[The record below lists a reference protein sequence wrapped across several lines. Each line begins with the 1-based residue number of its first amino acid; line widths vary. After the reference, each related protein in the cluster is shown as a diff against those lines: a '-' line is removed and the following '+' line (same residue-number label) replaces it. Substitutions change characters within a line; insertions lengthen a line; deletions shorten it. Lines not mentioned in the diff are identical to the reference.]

1 MKTTETVNAIRDA
14 SLVAFFIVKR
24 TLEHDAKLL
33 NEYLN
38 DEIIEGDN
46 NPDNTV
52 KRFASAI
59 GRREAETVIATLIN
73 GKAWDGRISKVNA
86 EWAASCEEAFD
97 EKAGSALRI
106 STEIHPTHL
115 DAIATAMR
123 EYK

>member
-1 MKTTETVNAIRDA
+1 MKTTENVNTIRDA
-14 SLVAFFIVKR
+14 SLVAYFILKR
-24 TLEHDAKLL
+24 TLEQDVKLL
-33 NEYLN
+33 DEYLN
-38 DEIIEGDN
+38 AEIIEGDN

-52 KRFASAI
+52 NRFVKAI
-59 GRREAETVIATLIN
+59 GKREAATVIATLVN

-97 EKAGSALRI
+97 EKAGNALRI

>member
-38 DEIIEGDN
+38 DEIIEGDK

-97 EKAGSALRI
+97 EKAGNALRI

>member
-14 SLVAFFIVKR
+14 SLVAYFILKR
-24 TLEHDAKLL
+24 TLDRDTELL
-33 NEYLN
+33 DEYVN
-38 DEIIEGDN
+38 DEIVNGNN

-97 EKAGSALRI
+97 EKAGNALRI

>member
-97 EKAGSALRI
+97 ENAGNALRI